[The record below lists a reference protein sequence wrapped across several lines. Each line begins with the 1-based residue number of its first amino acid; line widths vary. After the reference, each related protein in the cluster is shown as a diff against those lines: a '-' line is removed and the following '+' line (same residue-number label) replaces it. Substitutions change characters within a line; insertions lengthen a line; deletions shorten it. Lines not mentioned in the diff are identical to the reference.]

1 MKMKTAVTLLLPT
14 LLFLSCT
21 PKKSKEE
28 LSHLDLSSPDNFIQS
43 VIDNRKDTYTD
54 SSGYAIAGKAVFSN
68 GDFHIIN
75 FKEQTDKASYE
86 YVIVLNPVTAVI
98 PDRIDST
105 GKSVYADLDRLLKK
119 QTGLMYGIL
128 NGTMGISNDFLGDG
142 APDFVLTQTSGNG
155 DNTIRKQTI
164 LLYDGKKELTGTD
177 IRALS
182 RYQKGSNDNVFTG
195 VNEFFEFKTTAPA
208 TIVVHHREDSLGS
221 NSIRFDKT
229 WKWSKADSA
238 WHTGLIGSDLDN
250 PGFQKFTQRLTYLE
264 ENAGAYTIPENCQSG
279 GPIYFELKKSEPSEL
294 SDYYLIKTGIEDA
307 GYNVVFQMVRKDSLT
322 SILYKAR
329 GEKSTGPNPFGKTE
343 IHRDSSDAMIII
355 RKDPVKRDLYWL
367 TYSYSPT
374 ELPYTST
381 PKKYRYVKCQ

>member
-1 MKMKTAVTLLLPT
+1 MKTAVTLLLPT

-43 VIDNRKDTYTD
+43 VIDNRKDTYAD
-54 SSGYAIAGKAVFSN
+54 SSDYAIDGKAVFSN

-75 FKEQTDKASYE
+75 FKEQIGKDSFPYI
-86 YVIVLNPVTAVI
+86 IVLNPLNPATQS
-98 PDRIDST
+98 RLNST
-105 GKSVYADLDRLLKK
+105 GNSVYADLNRLLKK
-119 QTGLMYGIL
+119 QTGLMYQVLPGD
-128 NGTMGISNDFLGDG
+128 MESSKDVLGDG
-142 APDFVLTQTSGNG
+142 TPDFVLTQTSGNG
-155 DNTIRKQTI
+155 KNRRREQTI
-164 LLYDGKKELTGTD
+164 LLHDGKRKLAGTD

-182 RYQKGSNDNVFTG
+182 GYQEGSNEENFTG
-195 VNEFFEFKTTAPA
+195 IKEFFEFKSTTPA
-208 TIVVHHREDSLGS
+208 TVVVHHREDSLGLR
-221 NSIRFDKT
+221 SIRYDKT

-238 WHTGLIGSDLDN
+238 WHTGLIGSDLNN

-264 ENAGAYTIPENCQSG
+264 ENAGVYTIPENCQSG

-329 GEKSTGPNPFGKTE
+329 GEKSTGPNLFGKTE